1 MAGVM
6 MERFSTSEAAY
17 LLRNDLG
24 RLATAGNDGQPHVT
38 PVTYQFDSESG
49 STIIPGFDVD
59 SKKYRD
65 LCENPCAGSVVD
77 DVVSLEPF
85 EARGVVVRGEVE
97 VFEDGGEK
105 HSAHIGGSWLRILP
119 NRVVSWGLSEG
130 HESKEG

>member
-6 MERFSTSEAAY
+6 MGRFSASESAY

-38 PVTYQFDSESG
+38 PVTYQFDSETG
-49 STIIPGFDVD
+49 SVIIPGFDAD

-65 LCENPCAGSVVD
+65 LRENPRAGFVVD

-85 EARGVVVRGEVE
+85 EARGVVVRGDVE
-97 VFEDGGEK
+97 LFEDGGEK
-105 HSAHIGGSWLRILP
+105 HSESIGGHWLRIRP
-119 NRVVSWGLSEG
+119 KRVVSWGLEARE
-130 HESKEG
+130 ESKEG